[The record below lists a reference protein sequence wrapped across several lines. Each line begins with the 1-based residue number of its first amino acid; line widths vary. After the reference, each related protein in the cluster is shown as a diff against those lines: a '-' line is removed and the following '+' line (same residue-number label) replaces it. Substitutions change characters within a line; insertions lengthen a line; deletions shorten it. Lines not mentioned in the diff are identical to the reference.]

1 MVFLDIMKFPSRISR
16 AAPAALVA
24 FLFLTVAT
32 LPAAGWSEFGHK
44 DTVDETEGPEI
55 REPFFEFLIR
65 MAEQDS
71 VGLWSGEEL
80 MAHASASGRESRF
93 PLAEVVSLA
102 RAHPAGA
109 SHSLSAGKYMGTK
122 VRAVWTLVLKGNQ
135 DHPMPYSILG
145 YHPGSLRIGG
155 VLVLSELGPM
165 DIAIT
170 YEMDGERVNQ
180 LMTQVRVFPL
190 EKGHVVLDADGFL
203 DALLGA
209 GLDDAWTLGFVIGR
223 EEGKLLGLGVSLGR
237 KGRHI
242 FGEFDFFQDKVL
254 VHGRPPMSALSR
266 ASRRWLN
273 VESGNLPEPWI
284 EN

>member
-1 MVFLDIMKFPSRISR
+1 LDIMKFPLQTPR
-16 AAPAALVA
+16 AAQAVLVA
-24 FLFLTVAT
+24 FFFLTTAT
-32 LPAAGWSEFGHK
+32 LPASGWSEFG
-44 DTVDETEGPEI
+44 DQETTDEMVGPEI
-55 REPFFEFLIR
+55 REPFFKFLIR

-80 MAHASASGRESRF
+80 RAQAAASGRGSRF
-93 PLAEVVSLA
+93 PLEEVVSLA
-102 RAHPAGA
+102 RAHPGVGPN
-109 SHSLSAGKYMGTK
+109 SPSARKYSGTT
-122 VRAVWTLVLKGNQ
+122 VRAVWTLVLNGNQ

-165 DIAIT
+165 DLAIT
-170 YEMDGERVNQ
+170 YEEDGEWVNQ
-180 LMTQVRVFPL
+180 LMAQVRIFPL

-203 DALLGA
+203 DALLGSS
-209 GLDDAWTLGFVIGR
+209 LDDAWTLGFVIGR
-223 EEGKLLGLGVSLGR
+223 EERKLIGLGVSLGR